1 MEEAEMFLMGSYPM
15 TVDAKARV
23 TLPSDFRRQLVPE
36 GASKTIVLLP
46 FQGHVNGFT
55 LEGFR
60 VWLKNL
66 FDHGTDVF
74 NPRRQSDDDLKRGIL
89 GAVTKVDLDSAG
101 RLALGKLDA
110 SRPGTRERLGLLG
123 DVVVTGQED
132 HFEVWNADK
141 WNAKQTAFHDGIDAL
156 LYGA

>member
-1 MEEAEMFLMGSYPM
+1 MAEAEMFLMGSYPM

-36 GASKTIVLLP
+36 GASKTIVLVP

-55 LEGFR
+55 LEGLKT
-60 VWLKNL
+60 WLKNL
-66 FDHGTDVF
+66 FDHGTEAF
-74 NPRRQSDDDLKRGIL
+74 NPRRQSDAELKRGIL

-110 SRPGTRERLGLLG
+110 SRQGTRERLGLLG

-141 WNAKQTAFHDGIDAL
+141 WNASQVAFEADIDAL
-156 LYGA
+156 LYGE

>member
-1 MEEAEMFLMGSYPM
+1 MAQTEMFLMGSYPM

-36 GASKTIVLLP
+36 GASKTIVLVP

-55 LEGFR
+55 LEGFKS
-60 VWLKNL
+60 WLKGL
-66 FDHGTDVF
+66 FDHGSEVF
-74 NPRRQSDDDLKRGIL
+74 NPRRQSDAELKRGIL
-89 GAVTKVDLDSAG
+89 GSVTKVDLDGAG
-101 RLALGKLDA
+101 RLALGKLDNT
-110 SRPGTRERLGLLG
+110 RPGSRERLGLMA

-141 WNAKQTAFHDGIDAL
+141 WNATQVAFDTDIDSL
-156 LYGA
+156 LYGE